1 MAQDSREKRLFA
13 YTAMS
18 NELDPVNIRL
28 LEELQCNPRLTM
40 SELGRRV
47 GMSSPAVTERVR
59 RLEETGVIR
68 GYRLELNPV
77 ALGLPIAAYI
87 RVRPSPGQL
96 SRVAE
101 LARQTPEVVECHRV
115 TGEDCFIL
123 KVYIPAIDQLDVLL
137 DAFLLYGSTTT
148 SIIQSSPVPLR
159 PPPLPDPSSH
169 DLTDV

>member
-13 YTAMS
+13 YTARS
-18 NELDPVNIRL
+18 DELDSVNIRL